1 MMYASARTIP
11 AITPTTETMIF
22 AYLFIVYIFI
32 VYIFPAIEVATLIP
46 YFWYR
51 KSAAAPV
58 RAETANNII

>member
-1 MMYASARTIP
+1 MMYASVRTIP

-22 AYLFIVYIFI
+22 AYLFI

-58 RAETANNII
+58 RAETANNTI

>member
-11 AITPTTETMIF
+11 ATTPTTETMIF
-22 AYLFIVYIFI
+22 AYLFIVYIFPAI
-32 VYIFPAIEVATLIP
+32 VPAIEVATLIP

-58 RAETANNII
+58 RAETANNIR